1 MDPRPPVQFG
11 PFSGS
16 AQIEEQVRA
25 DAARALNCA
34 AAQVAIVFTAFLA
47 IGLFALLSWS
57 QLAKYE
63 AALAAC
69 ARV

>member
-1 MDPRPPVQFG
+1 MDPRSPVQFG
-11 PFSGS
+11 PFPGS
-16 AQIEEQVRA
+16 AEIEEQIRA
-25 DAARALNCA
+25 DAASAFNCA
-34 AAQVAIVFTAFLA
+34 AAQVAILFTALLA

>member
-1 MDPRPPVQFG
+1 MDPRPPVHFG
-11 PFSGS
+11 PFPSS
-16 AQIEEQVRA
+16 AEINEQVRA
-25 DAARALNCA
+25 DAARAMNCA
-34 AAQVAIVFTAFLA
+34 AGQVAIVFVASLA
-47 IGLFALLSWS
+47 IGLFALLCWS